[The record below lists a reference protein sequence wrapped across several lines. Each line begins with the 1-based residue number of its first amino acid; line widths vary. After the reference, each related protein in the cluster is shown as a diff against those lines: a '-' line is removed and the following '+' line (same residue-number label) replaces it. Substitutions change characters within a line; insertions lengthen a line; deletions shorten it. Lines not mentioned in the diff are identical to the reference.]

1 MVSEGLRLLGR
12 MIGAWMRDRALEIAL
27 ISVALVFFGVALII
41 GAVAVHQALVPIVG
55 LAWAT
60 AIIAA
65 MFLLFALIALVARAN
80 VRRRRRR
87 VARATNWSAAV
98 PKPSAGMLLAALA
111 AGAVLGGPGPRRR

>member
-98 PKPSAGMLLAALA
+98 PKPGAGMLLAALA
-111 AGAVLGGPGPRRR
+111 AGAVLGAPGPRRR